1 VFGPTSVCN
10 SDFQAIGQ
18 KEQPTQFSKDSL
30 WTYEVGSKNEFLGR
44 RLRVN
49 LSGYL
54 TNWNNIQQQIYLP
67 TCSYYFTSNVGDA
80 DLGREVEASFKLTPS
95 LSLTATASGNDAK
108 IVRSNNPID
117 VAVGQHLIDVPGV
130 TATAGANYVHR
141 VGADTTLVALVNYS
155 YTGHSNGS
163 YLLTDSNYTTRP
175 TAS

>member
-1 VFGPTSVCN
+1 LRLLFH
-10 SDFQAIGQ
+10 QQ
-18 KEQPTQFSKDSL
+18 R
-30 WTYEVGSKNEFLGR
+30 GR
-44 RLRVN
+44 R
-49 LSGYL
+49 
-54 TNWNNIQQQIYLP
+54 
-67 TCSYYFTSNVGDA
+67 A

-163 YLLTDSNYTTRP
+163 YLLTDSNYYNPSYSVVNASVGLRFGPHQLTVYAKNLFDDRTIIQRP
-175 TAS
+175 QINTVVEGYTVHPRTVGVTLKIVE

>member
-95 LSLTATASGNDAK
+95 LSLTATASGNRAQ
-108 IVRSNNPID
+108 RSC
-117 VAVGQHLIDVPGV
+117 G
-130 TATAGANYVHR
+130 R
-141 VGADTTLVALVNYS
+141 
-155 YTGHSNGS
+155 
-163 YLLTDSNYTTRP
+163 
-175 TAS
+175 